1 MDNSIENNVDS
12 FYCITLDNKFELYL
26 DDVNNNDDFDTDNA
40 EIKYKINSENDF
52 ENFNFTNI
60 SIKKIDDIQNNN
72 LSNDIEYLINK
83 GYIPKYLYPIN
94 LSSQDK
100 KNKYHIDDD
109 YIKLISNYL
118 YKQYLYRKISGMYS
132 YRKSYNI
139 NFGMFSKLRICTNAT
154 NIKLLN
160 KIEENKIEE
169 NNILEN
175 DLQIDYQE
183 NDIIYS
189 LL

>member
-26 DDVNNNDDFDTDNA
+26 DDVNNTDDFDTDNA
-40 EIKYKINSENDF
+40 EIKCKNNSENDF
-52 ENFNFTNI
+52 KNFNFTNI

-72 LSNDIEYLINK
+72 NNNLSYDIEYLINK
-83 GYIPKYLYPIN
+83 DYIPKYLYPLN
-94 LSSQDK
+94 LSSHDK

-118 YKQYLYRKISGMYS
+118 YKQYIYRKINGMYS

-139 NFGMFSKLRICTNAT
+139 NCDISSKLRICTNAT
-154 NIKLLN
+154 DIKLLN
-160 KIEENKIEE
+160 KIEEN
-169 NNILEN
+169 NILQN
-175 DLQIDYQE
+175 DLHIDYQE